1 MNPPHSK
8 EAANDKEPVIQ
19 ELLGLSAK
27 LIQKWDTDGDDE
39 EIQWMIQH
47 CSNPALKTIL
57 KEITVRT
64 LHVLEAIGQLE
75 PVNGITISN
84 EMNIPKGTVSKA
96 TRRLI
101 DKQLIKSSPLPNN
114 KKERIF
120 HTTNL
125 GKELFHLHRKLH
137 LEIEKNVTQFLSK
150 YEQSELDFLTR
161 FSQDMLET
169 SWVNLESDEKGTKG
183 VSPPPR

>member
-1 MNPPHSK
+1 MKGDFPMIRPHSK
-8 EAANDKEPVIQ
+8 ETNNDKQPVIK

-47 CSNPALKTIL
+47 CSNPALKAIL
-57 KEITVRT
+57 QEITVRM

-84 EMNIPKGTVSKA
+84 KMNIPKGTVSKA

-101 DKQLIKSSPLPNN
+101 DKQLIQSSPLPNN

-120 HTTNL
+120 HTTDL
-125 GKELFHLHRKLH
+125 GKELFHLHRELH
-137 LEIEKNVTQFLSK
+137 QEIEKNVIQFLSK
-150 YEQSELDFLTR
+150 YKQSELDFLMR

-169 SWVNLESDEKGTKG
+169 SWVDVTSFKDN
-183 VSPPPR
+183 

>member
-1 MNPPHSK
+1 MKGDFPMIRPHSQ
-8 EAANDKEPVIQ
+8 AADHNKEPVIQ

-27 LIQKWDTDGDDE
+27 LIQKWDSDGDDE

-47 CSNPALKTIL
+47 CSDPALKAIL
-57 KEITVRT
+57 QEITVRM

-84 EMNIPKGTVSKA
+84 KMDIPKGTVSKA

-114 KKERIF
+114 KKERIY
-120 HTTNL
+120 HTTDL
-125 GKELFHLHRKLH
+125 GMELFHLHRDLH
-137 LEIEKNVTQFLSK
+137 QEIEKHVIQFLSK

-161 FSQDMLET
+161 FSQDILET
-169 SWVNLESDEKGTKG
+169 SWVDVASFKAD
-183 VSPPPR
+183 